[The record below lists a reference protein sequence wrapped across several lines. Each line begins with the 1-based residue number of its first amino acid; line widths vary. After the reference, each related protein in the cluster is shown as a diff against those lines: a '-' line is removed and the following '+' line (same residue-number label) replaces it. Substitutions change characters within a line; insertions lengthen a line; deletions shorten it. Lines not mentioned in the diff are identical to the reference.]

1 MTANPSTWRS
11 WLLLLAAFLAS
22 FAPVRAAAYRSFNYE
37 PAPGVARAC
46 AEAKTAPGGF
56 CEKYG
61 GNALRADAQ
70 AAGPHQEKAAA
81 EPGTASGVH
90 DYLYAH
96 ADPVNGIDPSGHM
109 TQVELLTG
117 FSVQAV
123 LFRATVGAVIGAGDA
138 YFRGYDIADGAIWGA
153 AFGVV
158 GPRIPAKVAIAM
170 GAYGIGEALWSGDW
184 DSAIY
189 RIATLGL
196 GGIIQGRGF
205 SSFTQLKS
213 FLGGRAGSGR
223 AIHHIVEQT
232 PGNVS
237 TFGAK
242 AIHNMNNVVPLP
254 HGRGSIHAQI
264 SGFYSS
270 KQPAITGSR
279 TLTVRQW
286 LSSKSFAEQYQFGL
300 EAIARFGGGP
310 ANLSA
315 GGAAPN
321 WAFGFQSWTW
331 PAALAP
337 FTNDPNS

>member
-1 MTANPSTWRS
+1 MWAT
-11 WLLLLAAFLAS
+11 
-22 FAPVRAAAYRSFNYE
+22 FAPAWAASASTAYPLSGYE
-37 PAPGVARAC
+37 PAPEVARAC
-46 AEAKTAPGGF
+46 AGAKTASGVF

-61 GNALRADAQ
+61 ENALCGDAQ
-70 AAGPHQEKAAA
+70 AAELHQENEAA
-81 EPGTASGVH
+81 EPGAASGVH
-90 DYLYAH
+90 VYLYAH
-96 ADPVNGIDPSGHM
+96 ADPVNGVDPSGHM

-123 LFRATVGAVIGAGDA
+123 FFRATVGAVIGAGDA
-138 YFRGYDIADGAIWGA
+138 YFRGYDIADGAMWGA

-189 RIATLGL
+189 RIATLGV

-205 SSFTQLKS
+205 SSFAQLKS

-232 PGNVS
+232 PGNIS

-254 HGRGSIHAQI
+254 HGRGSIHAKI

-331 PAALAP
+331 PAVLAP
-337 FTNDPNS
+337 FTDDPNS